1 MRPYEGIK
9 IIDITHVL
17 AGPFAAYQLGLLG
30 ADVIK
35 VEHPT
40 DYDQSRDSGGD
51 RAPNKQQMGTG
62 FLTQA
67 SNKRAITLDLKKPKG
82 REILKKLVKD
92 ADVLVENWRSG
103 AFPALGLGWDP
114 LRPLNP
120 RLIYCSM
127 TAFGQEGPRGEQTA
141 YDQLIQATSGMMAM
155 TGTPDANPIKPGAP
169 VIDYATG
176 TMCAFAISS
185 ALFQRERTGRGQ
197 YIDSSMLDVSLML
210 MGSQITSYFR
220 TGHEP
225 KPKGNRMDRASSQLY
240 QAKDAPRMIAA
251 SNRGQHERLFKALDR
266 PDIAAQ
272 SSHEERDPLYEQQT
286 AELAQNNAPPRH
298 GERDRLYEQQTAEL
312 DKIIA
317 QRTADEWEQYLQSR
331 HVPAGRVRR
340 LSESLADP
348 QLKVRGVL
356 HEQAKID
363 GIQGPVTVPLAAFK
377 FADGGPSIETP
388 PPRLGQHTDAVLASL
403 GYSKDEISALRE
415 EGVI

>member
-17 AGPFAAYQLGLLG
+17 AGPFAAYQMALLG

-40 DYDQSRDSGGD
+40 DYDQSRDTGGD
-51 RAPNKQQMGTG
+51 RALNRQQMGTG

-67 SNKRAITLDLKKPKG
+67 SNKRAITLNLKHEKG

-103 AFPALGLGWDP
+103 AFPALGLGYDD

-127 TAFGQEGPRGEQTA
+127 TAFGQDGPRGVQTA

-155 TGTPDANPIKPGAP
+155 TGTPDVNPIKTGAP

-210 MGSQITSYFR
+210 MGSHITSYMR

-240 QAKDAPRMIAA
+240 EAKDAPLMIAA
-251 SNRGQHERLFKALDR
+251 GNRGQHERLFRAVGR
-266 PDIAAQ
+266 EDIAAQ
-272 SSHEERDPLYEQQT
+272 SSHDEREKLYEQQT
-286 AELAQNNAPPRH
+286 GELQ
-298 GERDRLYEQQTAEL
+298 
-312 DKIIA
+312 KIIE

-340 LSESLADP
+340 LSECLHDP
-348 QLKVRGVL
+348 QLASRRVL
-356 HEQAKID
+356 HRHEKIE
-363 GIQGPVTVPLAAFK
+363 GIEGSVTVPMAAFK

-388 PPRLGQHTDAVLASL
+388 PPRLGQHTDEVLVSL
-403 GYSKDEISALRE
+403 GYSKDDIATLRA
-415 EGVI
+415 EGAI

>member
-17 AGPFAAYQLGLLG
+17 AGPFAAYQLALLG

-51 RAPNKQQMGTG
+51 RALNTQQMGTG

-67 SNKRAITLDLKKPKG
+67 SNKRAITLNLKHEKG
-82 REILKKLVKD
+82 REILKKLVTD

-103 AFPALGLGWDP
+103 AFPALGLGWND

-127 TAFGQEGPRGEQTA
+127 TAFGQAGPRGMQTA

-155 TGTPDANPIKPGAP
+155 TGTPEVNPIKTGSP

-176 TMCAFAISS
+176 TMCAFAISA
-185 ALFQRERTGRGQ
+185 ALFQRERIGRGQ
-197 YIDSSMLDVSLML
+197 YIDSAMLDVSLML
-210 MGSQITSYFR
+210 MGSHITSYLR

-240 QAKDAPRMIAA
+240 EAKGAPLMIAA
-251 SNRGQHERLFKALDR
+251 GNRGQHERLFRAVGR

-272 SSHEERDPLYEQQT
+272 SSHDEREEMYDKQT
-286 AELAQNNAPPRH
+286 EELQ
-298 GERDRLYEQQTAEL
+298 
-312 DKIIA
+312 KIIE
-317 QRTADEWEQYLQSR
+317 QRTADEWEQYLQGS
-331 HVPAGRVRR
+331 HVPAGRVRT

-348 QLKVRGVL
+348 QLKARNVL
-356 HEQAKID
+356 HRHEKIE
-363 GIQGPVTVPLAAFK
+363 GIEGPVTVPLAAFK

-388 PPRLGQHTDAVLASL
+388 PPRLGQHTDEVLASL
-403 GYSKDEISALRE
+403 GYSKQEVAKLRE
-415 EGVI
+415 DGAI

>member
-51 RAPNKQQMGTG
+51 RALNKQQMGTG

-67 SNKRAITLDLKKPKG
+67 SNKRAITLNLKHEKG

-103 AFPALGLGWDP
+103 AFPALGLGWND

-127 TAFGQEGPRGEQTA
+127 TAFGQEGPRGVQTA

-155 TGTPDANPIKPGAP
+155 TGTPDVNPIKTGAP

-176 TMCAFAISS
+176 TMCAFAISA

-197 YIDSSMLDVSLML
+197 YIDSAMLDVSLML
-210 MGSQITSYFR
+210 MGSHITSYMR

-240 QAKDAPRMIAA
+240 EAKDAPLMIAA
-251 SNRGQHERLFKALDR
+251 GNRGQHERLFRAVGR

-272 SSHEERDPLYEQQT
+272 SSHDEREELYEKQT
-286 AELAQNNAPPRH
+286 EELQ
-298 GERDRLYEQQTAEL
+298 
-312 DKIIA
+312 KIIE
-317 QRTADEWEQYLQSR
+317 QKTADEWEQHLQGS

-348 QLKVRGVL
+348 QLKARNVL
-356 HEQAKID
+356 HRHEKID
-363 GIQGPVTVPLAAFK
+363 GIEGPVTVPLAAFK

-388 PPRLGQHTDAVLASL
+388 PPRLGQHTDEVLASL
-403 GYSKDEISALRE
+403 GYSKHEIAQLRQ
-415 EGVI
+415 EGAI

>member
-17 AGPFAAYQLGLLG
+17 AGPFAAYQLALLG

-51 RAPNKQQMGTG
+51 RALNRQQMGTG

-67 SNKRAITLDLKKPKG
+67 SNKRAITLNLKHEKG
-82 REILKKLVKD
+82 REILKRLVKD

-103 AFPALGLGWDP
+103 AFPALGLGWSD

-127 TAFGQEGPRGEQTA
+127 TAFGQEGPRGVQTA

-155 TGTPDANPIKPGAP
+155 TGTPDVNPIKTGAP

-176 TMCAFAISS
+176 TMCAFAISA

-197 YIDSSMLDVSLML
+197 YIDSAMLDVSMML
-210 MGSQITSYFR
+210 MGSHITSYLR

-225 KPKGNRMDRASSQLY
+225 RPKGNRM
-240 QAKDAPRMIAA
+240 
-251 SNRGQHERLFKALDR
+251 
-266 PDIAAQ
+266 
-272 SSHEERDPLYEQQT
+272 
-286 AELAQNNAPPRH
+286 ELAR
-298 GERDRLYEQQTAEL
+298 
-312 DKIIA
+312 IIA
-317 QRTADEWEQYLQSR
+317 QRTADEWEHYLQSR

-340 LSESLADP
+340 LSESLTDP

-356 HEQAKID
+356 HEHAKID
-363 GIQGPVTVPLAAFK
+363 GIEGPVTVPVAAFK

-388 PPRLGQHTDAVLASL
+388 PPRLGQHTDEVLASL
-403 GYSKDEISALRE
+403 GYSKAEIATLRA
-415 EGVI
+415 EGAI

>member
-35 VEHPT
+35 VEHPK

-51 RAPNKQQMGTG
+51 RALNHQQMGTG
-62 FLTQA
+62 YLTQA
-67 SNKRAITLDLKKPKG
+67 SNKRAITLNLKHEKG
-82 REILKKLVKD
+82 RDILKRLVKD

-103 AFPALGLGWDP
+103 AFPALGLGWND

-127 TAFGQEGPRGEQTA
+127 TAFGQEGPRGPQTA

-155 TGTPDANPIKPGAP
+155 TGTPEVNPIKTGAP

-176 TMCAFAISS
+176 TMCAFAISA

-210 MGSQITSYFR
+210 MGSHITSYLR
-220 TGHEP
+220 TGTEP

-240 QAKDAPRMIAA
+240 QAKDAPLMIAA
-251 SNRGQHERLFKALDR
+251 GNRGQHERLFHAVGR

-272 SSHEERDPLYEQQT
+272 SSHDEREQLYDKQTEELQKVIEQ
-286 AELAQNNAPPRH
+286 R
-298 GERDRLYEQQTAEL
+298 R
-312 DKIIA
+312 
-317 QRTADEWEQYLQSR
+317 ADEWEQYLQAR

-340 LSESLADP
+340 LSESLTDP
-348 QLKVRGVL
+348 QLETRGVL
-356 HEQAKID
+356 HQHQKID
-363 GIQGPVTVPLAAFK
+363 GIEGPVIVPMAAFK

-403 GYSKDEISALRE
+403 GYSQTEIATLRE

>member
-51 RAPNKQQMGTG
+51 RALNKQKMGTG

-67 SNKRAITLDLKKPKG
+67 SNKRAITLNLKHEKG
-82 REILKKLVKD
+82 REILKRLVKD

-103 AFPALGLGWDP
+103 AFPALGLGWND
-114 LRPLNP
+114 LSPLNP

-127 TAFGQEGPRGEQTA
+127 TAFGQDGPRGVQTA

-155 TGTPDANPIKPGAP
+155 TGTPEVNPIKTGAP

-197 YIDSSMLDVSLML
+197 YVDSAMLDVSLML
-210 MGSQITSYFR
+210 MGSHITSYLR

-240 QAKDAPRMIAA
+240 EAKDAPLMIAA
-251 SNRGQHERLFKALDR
+251 GNRGQHERLFRAVGR

-272 SSHEERDPLYEQQT
+272 SSHDEREEMYDKQT
-286 AELAQNNAPPRH
+286 EELQ
-298 GERDRLYEQQTAEL
+298 
-312 DKIIA
+312 KIIE
-317 QRTADEWEQYLQSR
+317 QRTADEWEQYLQGS
-331 HVPAGRVRR
+331 HVPAGRVRT

-348 QLKVRGVL
+348 QLKARNVL
-356 HEQAKID
+356 HRHEKIE
-363 GIQGPVTVPLAAFK
+363 GIEGPVTVPLAAFK

-388 PPRLGQHTDAVLASL
+388 PPRLGQHTDEVLASL
-403 GYSKDEISALRE
+403 GYSKQEVAKLRE
-415 EGVI
+415 DGAI

>member
-35 VEHPT
+35 VEHPK

-51 RAPNKQQMGTG
+51 RALNRQQMGTG
-62 FLTQA
+62 YLTQA
-67 SNKRAITLDLKKPKG
+67 SNKRAITLNLKHEKG

-103 AFPALGLGWDP
+103 AFPALGLGWDD
-114 LRPLNP
+114 LRPINP

-155 TGTPDANPIKPGAP
+155 TGTPDVNPIKTGAP

-176 TMCAFAISS
+176 TMCAFAISA

-197 YIDSSMLDVSLML
+197 YIDSAMLDVSLML
-210 MGSQITSYFR
+210 MGSHITSYLR

-240 QAKDAPRMIAA
+240 QAKDAPLMIAA
-251 SNRGQHERLFKALDR
+251 GNRGQHERLFDAVGR
-266 PDIAAQ
+266 RDIAAQ
-272 SSHEERDPLYEQQT
+272 SSHDEREQLYEQQT
-286 AELAQNNAPPRH
+286 AEL
-298 GERDRLYEQQTAEL
+298 E
-312 DKIIA
+312 KIIA
-317 QRTADEWEQYLQSR
+317 QRSADEWEQYLQAR

-340 LSESLADP
+340 LSESLTDP
-348 QLKVRGVL
+348 QLKTRGVL
-356 HEQAKID
+356 HEHHTIE
-363 GIQGPVTVPLAAFK
+363 GIEGPVTVPLAAFK
-377 FADGGPSIETP
+377 FADGGPSIESP
-388 PPRLGQHTDAVLASL
+388 PPRLGQHTDEVLASL
-403 GYSKDEISALRE
+403 GYSNAEVAKLRE
-415 EGVI
+415 EGAI

>member
-17 AGPFAAYQLGLLG
+17 AGPFAAYQLALLG

-51 RAPNKQQMGTG
+51 RALNRQQMGTG
-62 FLTQA
+62 YLTQA
-67 SNKRAITLDLKKPKG
+67 SNKRAITLNLKHEKG
-82 REILKKLVKD
+82 RAILKKLVTD

-103 AFPALGLGWDP
+103 AFPALGLGWED

-127 TAFGQEGPRGEQTA
+127 TAFGQEGPRGVQTA

-155 TGTPDANPIKPGAP
+155 TGTPDVNPIKTGAP

-176 TMCAFAISS
+176 TMCAFAISA

-197 YIDSSMLDVSLML
+197 YIDSAMLDVSLML
-210 MGSQITSYFR
+210 MGSHITSYLR

-225 KPKGNRMDRASSQLY
+225 KPKGNQMDRASSQLY
-240 QAKDAPRMIAA
+240 EAKDAPLMIAA
-251 SNRGQHERLFKALDR
+251 GNRGQHERLFRAVGR

-272 SSHEERDPLYEQQT
+272 SSHDEREALYDKQTEELQ
-286 AELAQNNAPPRH
+286 
-298 GERDRLYEQQTAEL
+298 
-312 DKIIA
+312 KIIE
-317 QRTADEWEQYLQSR
+317 QKTADEWEQYLQSS

-348 QLKVRGVL
+348 QLTRAQRSAPAREDRGHRGPRDGPAGRIQVRRRRPE
-356 HEQAKID
+356 HREPAATP
-363 GIQGPVTVPLAAFK
+363 GPAHRRGA
-377 FADGGPSIETP
+377 GE
-388 PPRLGQHTDAVLASL
+388 PRLF
-403 GYSKDEISALRE
+403 KI
-415 EGVI
+415 

>member
-17 AGPFAAYQLGLLG
+17 AGPFAAYQMALLG

-40 DYDQSRDSGGD
+40 DYDQSRDTGGD
-51 RAPNKQQMGTG
+51 RALNRQQMGTG

-67 SNKRAITLDLKKPKG
+67 SNKRAITLNLKHEKG

-103 AFPALGLGWDP
+103 AFPALGLGYDD
-114 LRPLNP
+114 LRPINP

-127 TAFGQEGPRGEQTA
+127 TAFGQDGPRGVQTA

-155 TGTPDANPIKPGAP
+155 TGTPDVNPIKTGAP

-185 ALFQRERTGRGQ
+185 ALFQRERSGRGQ

-210 MGSQITSYFR
+210 MGSHITSYMR

-225 KPKGNRMDRASSQLY
+225 QPKGNRMDRASSQLY
-240 QAKDAPRMIAA
+240 EAKDAPLMIAA
-251 SNRGQHERLFKALDR
+251 GNRGQHERLFRAVGR
-266 PDIAAQ
+266 EDIAAQ
-272 SSHEERDPLYEQQT
+272 SSHAEREALYEKQT
-286 AELAQNNAPPRH
+286 EELQ
-298 GERDRLYEQQTAEL
+298 
-312 DKIIA
+312 KIVA

-340 LSESLADP
+340 LSECLQDP
-348 QLKVRGVL
+348 QLASRRVL
-356 HEQAKID
+356 HRHEKIE
-363 GIQGPVTVPLAAFK
+363 GIEGSVTVPLAAFK

-388 PPRLGQHTDAVLASL
+388 PPRLGQHTDEVLVSL
-403 GYSKDEISALRE
+403 GYSKDDIGKLRAE
-415 EGVI
+415 RAI

>member
-17 AGPFAAYQLGLLG
+17 AGPFAAYQLALLG

-35 VEHPT
+35 VEHPI

-51 RAPNKQQMGTG
+51 RALNRQQMGTG

-67 SNKRAITLDLKKPKG
+67 SNKRAITLNLKHEEG

-103 AFPALGLGWDP
+103 AFPALGLGWSD
-114 LRPLNP
+114 LWPLNP

-127 TAFGQEGPRGEQTA
+127 TAFGQEGPRGVQTA

-155 TGTPDANPIKPGAP
+155 TGTPDVNPIKTGAP

-176 TMCAFAISS
+176 TMCAFAISA

-197 YIDSSMLDVSLML
+197 YIDSSMLDVSMML
-210 MGSQITSYFR
+210 MGSHITSYLR

-240 QAKDAPRMIAA
+240 QAKDAPLMIAA
-251 SNRGQHERLFKALDR
+251 GNRGQHERLFDAVGRRDL
-266 PDIAAQ
+266 AAQ
-272 SSHEERDPLYEQQT
+272 SSHDEREALYEKQT
-286 AELAQNNAPPRH
+286 EELQKVI
-298 GERDRLYEQQTAEL
+298 EQ
-312 DKIIA
+312 
-317 QRTADEWEQYLQSR
+317 RPADEWEQYLQSR
-331 HVPAGRVRR
+331 HVPAGRVRK
-340 LSESLADP
+340 LGEALADP
-348 QLKVRGVL
+348 HLESRRVL
-356 HEQAKID
+356 HEHAKID
-363 GIQGPVTVPLAAFK
+363 GVEGPVTVPLAAFK
-377 FADGGPSIETP
+377 FAHGGPSIETP
-388 PPRLGQHTDAVLASL
+388 PPRLGEHTEEVLLGL
-403 GYSKDEISALRE
+403 GYSNAEVAKLRE
-415 EGVI
+415 EGAI

>member
-51 RAPNKQQMGTG
+51 RALNKQQMGTG

-67 SNKRAITLDLKKPKG
+67 SNKRAITLNLKHEKG

-103 AFPALGLGWDP
+103 AFPALGLGWSD

-127 TAFGQEGPRGEQTA
+127 TAFGQEGPRGVQTA

-155 TGTPDANPIKPGAP
+155 TGTPDVNPIKTGAP

-176 TMCAFAISS
+176 TMCAFAISA

-197 YIDSSMLDVSLML
+197 YIDSAMLDVSLML
-210 MGSQITSYFR
+210 MGSHITSYMR

-240 QAKDAPRMIAA
+240 EAKDAPLMIAA
-251 SNRGQHERLFKALDR
+251 GNRGQHERLFRAVGR

-272 SSHEERDPLYEQQT
+272 SSHDEREELYEKQT
-286 AELAQNNAPPRH
+286 EELQ
-298 GERDRLYEQQTAEL
+298 
-312 DKIIA
+312 KIIE
-317 QRTADEWEQYLQSR
+317 QKTADEWEQHLQGS

-348 QLKVRGVL
+348 QLKARNVL
-356 HEQAKID
+356 HRHEKID
-363 GIQGPVTVPLAAFK
+363 GIEGPVTVPLAAFK
-377 FADGGPSIETP
+377 FAHGGPSIETP
-388 PPRLGQHTDAVLASL
+388 PPRLGQHTDEVLASL
-403 GYSKDEISALRE
+403 GYSKHEIAQLRQ
-415 EGVI
+415 EGAI

>member
-17 AGPFAAYQLGLLG
+17 AGPFAAYQMALLG
-30 ADVIK
+30 ADVIT

-40 DYDQSRDSGGD
+40 DYDQSRDTGGD
-51 RAPNKQQMGTG
+51 RALNRQQMGTG
-62 FLTQA
+62 FLTQG
-67 SNKRAITLDLKKPKG
+67 SNKRAITLNLKHEKG
-82 REILKKLVKD
+82 REVLKKLVKD

-103 AFPALGLGWDP
+103 AFPALGLGYND
-114 LRPLNP
+114 LRAINP

-127 TAFGQEGPRGEQTA
+127 TAFGQDGPRGGQTA

-155 TGTPDANPIKPGAP
+155 TGTPDVHPLKTGAP

-210 MGSQITSYFR
+210 MGSHITSYMR

-225 KPKGNRMDRASSQLY
+225 KPKGNQMDRASSQLY
-240 QAKDAPRMIAA
+240 EAKDAPLMIAA
-251 SNRGQHERLFKALDR
+251 SNRGQHERLFHALGR

-272 SSHEERDPLYEQQT
+272 SSHDERDKLYDQQT
-286 AELAQNNAPPRH
+286 EELQ
-298 GERDRLYEQQTAEL
+298 
-312 DKIIA
+312 KIIA

-331 HVPAGRVRR
+331 HIPAGRVRS
-340 LSESLADP
+340 LSESLRDP
-348 QLKVRGVL
+348 QLASRGVL
-356 HEQAKID
+356 HRHEKIE
-363 GIQGPVTVPLAAFK
+363 GVEGPVTVPLAAFK

-388 PPRLGQHTDAVLASL
+388 PPRLGQHTDEVLAGL
-403 GYSKDEISALRE
+403 GYSKDDIAKLRA
-415 EGVI
+415 EGAI

>member
-17 AGPFAAYQLGLLG
+17 AGPFSAYQLGLLG

-35 VEHPT
+35 VEHPI

-51 RAPNKQQMGTG
+51 HALNRQQMGTG

-67 SNKRAITLDLKKPKG
+67 SNKRAITLNLKTEKG

-103 AFPALGLGWDP
+103 AFPALGLGWND

-127 TAFGQEGPRGEQTA
+127 TAFGQEGPRGVQTA

-155 TGTPDANPIKPGAP
+155 TGTPDVNPIKTGAP

-176 TMCAFAISS
+176 TMCAFAISA

-197 YIDSSMLDVSLML
+197 YIDSSMLDVSMML
-210 MGSQITSYFR
+210 MGSHITSYLR
-220 TGHEP
+220 TGSEP

-240 QAKDAPRMIAA
+240 EAKDAPLMIAA
-251 SNRGQHERLFKALDR
+251 SNRGQHERLFQALGR

-272 SSHEERDPLYEQQT
+272 SSNDEREEQYEQQT
-286 AELAQNNAPPRH
+286 EELQ
-298 GERDRLYEQQTAEL
+298 
-312 DKIIA
+312 KIIA
-317 QRTADEWEQYLQSR
+317 QRTADEWEQYLQAN

-340 LSESLADP
+340 LSESLNDP
-348 QLKVRGVL
+348 QLATRGVL
-356 HEQAKID
+356 HRHEKIE
-363 GIQGPVTVPLAAFK
+363 GIEGPVTVPLAAFK

-388 PPRLGQHTDAVLASL
+388 PPRLGQHTDEVLASL
-403 GYSKDEISALRE
+403 GYANDDIAKLRA
-415 EGVI
+415 EGAI